1 MPSYDFDCT
10 DCGHSFEA
18 AVDYEMRNMVDC
30 EACQG
35 STTIAWRKSQKPV
48 LFREDSYQIESGS
61 REGVRCSSKRQLLD
75 AIKYA
80 NEKNPNPVEVTSE
93 YYG

>member
-1 MPSYDFDCT
+1 MPSYDFDCN

-48 LFREDSYQIESGS
+48 LFREDNLPFIKNKFLFEPF
-61 REGVRCSSKRQLLD
+61 CSPPFFLILNFKP
-75 AIKYA
+75 YF
-80 NEKNPNPVEVTSE
+80 
-93 YYG
+93 

>member
-1 MPSYDFDCT
+1 MPNYDYGCT
-10 DCGHSFEA
+10 ECGHSFEA
-18 AVDYEMRNMVDC
+18 NVDYEMRNDVDC
-30 EACQG
+30 RACDG
-35 STTIAWRKSQKPV
+35 LATIVWRKSQKPV
-48 LFREDSYQIESGS
+48 LFREDNYQIESGS

-80 NEKNPNPVEVTSE
+80 NDSNPNPVEVTSE